1 MNTETTDRRS
11 VLDLTIEGRRTQSEK
26 VVADFHESI
35 RKGDVASAIKWSG
48 VEVIDAEQVVALL
61 TRFEEIRDED
71 GLDRALEFAAA
82 RSDDATRQ
90 LGWYDPTSTS
100 TSIASTMVDQAMYK
114 AHRRIIEIAEELRE
128 SAAVDAEEDQR

>member
-48 VEVIDAEQVVALL
+48 VEVIVAEQVVELL
-61 TRFEEIRDED
+61 TRFDEIRTED
-71 GLDRALEFAAA
+71 GDERAFEYATARLE
-82 RSDDATRQ
+82 DAERQ
-90 LGWYDPTSTS
+90 LGWFDPTSQS
-100 TSIASTMVDQAMYK
+100 TSVASTMVDQAMYK
-114 AHRRIIEIAEELRE
+114 AHRRIVELVAELRS
-128 SAAVDAEEDQR
+128 SAAIDAEDA

>member
-48 VEVIDAEQVVALL
+48 VEVIVAEQVVDLL
-61 TRFEEIRDED
+61 TRFDEIRIED
-71 GLDRALEFAAA
+71 GDERAFEYATARLE
-82 RSDDATRQ
+82 DAERQ
-90 LGWYDPTSTS
+90 LGWFDPTSQS
-100 TSIASTMVDQAMYK
+100 TSVASTMVDQAMYK
-114 AHRRIIEIAEELRE
+114 AHRRIVEVVAELRE
-128 SAAVDAEEDQR
+128 SAAIDAEDA